1 MGHETLSEA
10 VLGDPAVE
18 MVVEV
23 LELSA
28 VLAALSDPIRLRIAA
43 RLAEGDECSCGN
55 FDLPVTKSTCSH
67 HFRVLREAGVI
78 ATRIDGKT
86 RMNRLRRDELEQAF
100 PGLLDA
106 VLRANADA

>member
-1 MGHETLSEA
+1 M
-10 VLGDPAVE
+10 
-18 MVVEV
+18 
-23 LELSA
+23 
-28 VLAALSDPIRLRIAA
+28 
-43 RLAEGDECSCGN
+43 
-55 FDLPVTKSTCSH
+55 TKSTCSH